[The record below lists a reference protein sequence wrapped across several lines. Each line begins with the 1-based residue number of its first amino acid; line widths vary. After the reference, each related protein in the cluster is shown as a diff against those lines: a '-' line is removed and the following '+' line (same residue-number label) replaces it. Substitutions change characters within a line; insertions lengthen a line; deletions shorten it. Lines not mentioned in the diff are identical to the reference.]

1 MADQEIK
8 LVIKADGGVSLKN
21 TTKEINRQRT
31 AVDNLGKSKK
41 RMAKQEYGSNARM
54 KQGAI
59 QTANSTKNFSKLQQS
74 VDGGGGAGGL
84 VRAYALLAANVFALS
99 AAFGVLSRSAQVD
112 TLTDSMKQLEIVSGN
127 SVRAVAR
134 DLQEASG
141 FGLDFADSMR
151 STSLALSAGFD
162 TTAITELGEVARN
175 AAVSLGR
182 PMGDALDRIF
192 RGVIKV
198 EPELLDEIGLFVR
211 VKDASAK
218 YASELGIAASELT
231 EFQKRQAFANEAIRQ
246 GQEKFEDFSEIPTD
260 PYSQLAA
267 AFSDIAQNF
276 TSILNSVVGPLL
288 SALAASKGLMTALF
302 LGIAGALL
310 SKAIPALGLFTQTQK
325 QQAAQARLDHLQYV
339 SDLDVE
345 GAKVRENM
353 IIEKRAAAQ
362 KIQDNIKEQESRVKT
377 TFGGKKRA
385 EADIMLKQARK
396 EKNIQKQITAIEQK
410 QGALLTSSRKAK
422 GESLKLIKAER
433 NENDKILK
441 QLEKELRR
449 EKEINR
455 LKKESAALGVKPGS
469 FAAMKDMQLGEKEFT
484 TSALA
489 GVVGKAETRGMG
501 EAFKELG
508 KQTERYRLGLA
519 YTGQQFT
526 PFKKGLFQVKGAVGI
541 LGTSFSNFMM
551 KAQPWILLFTA
562 LLPLL
567 HKTFKGLGLWSA
579 EAKALEEQ
587 TTKTSEAVDIFNEKL
602 KTQGETIRD
611 PESSFLK
618 ANEASLAMSKT
629 LRDTTQA
636 VLDQRKA
643 FQEWERSA
651 SSFAVFFDNMKRL
664 FGGGMQANVIENEVD
679 AATAMVRNANNLQ
692 GGVGDLFGGLT
703 GAKEQITALNEI
715 NRLEKTR
722 LDFAED
728 LADVELELNSSKF
741 KNVKLSQ
748 SKEKSDLNK
757 ERIELTDIIK
767 NLETRQKKLSDDNLK
782 NEKNLIIAIAGKL
795 GFQKQVLDIS
805 TREAAGAENLL
816 SITQNAR
823 DVARD
828 YADQFITKTD
838 VDKPLAVF
846 RQATANI
853 LADTEKTKVSEEERT
868 RFLNSIADRSN
879 AISDIMSAQAR
890 QAFENTTSEEKR
902 LKILEEEEKRFA
914 RQQELLKLQANTLKA
929 IAQLQKKTKDFNKES
944 TALIGLTLQME
955 DKKLQIATENAKR
968 KVEERMNQA
977 DITETE
983 MSTLKILLHMAKTEQ
998 DRADLAAH
1006 FLKGGKADL
1015 LDIMNAEKELN
1026 QANLD
1031 LELHRATV
1039 VQQSEKMATD
1049 VLMKRIKEEE
1059 KLLKLQQEGVMLEA
1073 QLDSFRAR
1081 GTTKLTA
1088 VETAKIMVEAEKE
1101 RRKLAE
1107 KKADIEMRIIRAQF
1121 ALLRAQFGVL
1131 SMNEDFLKFQEALV
1145 ASGGVKIDLKQV
1157 DTDLQTA
1164 MNNATEVIEK
1174 GLSNSISKFDV
1185 ELRSK
1190 LESAL
1195 SSTNKTAIKRLQ
1207 DTPLYKTLD
1216 AFEASD
1222 IITSQNQAQIES
1234 LKKQKEVLQ
1243 QEMKDSIMSGGSGID
1258 QFNEIEKIQTTLD
1271 NLKTDSATA
1280 QFKALGVAIQN
1291 MVDALM
1297 QLGPEGVL
1305 AATIAEFGHSFVDT
1319 IKQMKEESEDGTLST
1334 VDKLTAASSAIAGM
1348 AAIMSASSNAKIA
1361 NIDREIEAEKKRD
1374 GKSKESQARIAALEK
1389 KKEAREKKAFDVN
1402 KKLMMAQT
1410 VVNTAAGVMAT
1421 MKDGFWASPLA
1432 VMVAAMGAAQLALIA
1447 GTSYQGGGTIDQNA
1461 APASI
1466 TVGERNNRVD
1476 VSQGA
1481 SAGELAYLRGQ
1492 RGIGTNA
1499 NNFQAMGGAA
1509 GLRKGYATGG
1519 EVLVGEQGP
1528 EVIKPLSPMQ
1538 VVPND
1543 ALGGK
1548 PVSAHFTINA
1558 IDSQGVEDVLM
1569 AQQGNIISMI
1579 RSAANDYGEEFLE
1592 TVNTDVYG
1600 TPKSGGGID
1609 Y

>member
-1 MADQEIK
+1 M
-8 LVIKADGGVSLKN
+8 
-21 TTKEINRQRT
+21 
-31 AVDNLGKSKK
+31 
-41 RMAKQEYGSNARM
+41 
-54 KQGAI
+54 
-59 QTANSTKNFSKLQQS
+59 
-74 VDGGGGAGGL
+74 
-84 VRAYALLAANVFALS
+84 
-99 AAFGVLSRSAQVD
+99 
-112 TLTDSMKQLEIVSGN
+112 
-127 SVRAVAR
+127 
-134 DLQEASG
+134 
-141 FGLDFADSMR
+141 
-151 STSLALSAGFD
+151 
-162 TTAITELGEVARN
+162 
-175 AAVSLGR
+175 
-182 PMGDALDRIF
+182 
-192 RGVIKV
+192 
-198 EPELLDEIGLFVR
+198 
-211 VKDASAK
+211 
-218 YASELGIAASELT
+218 
-231 EFQKRQAFANEAIRQ
+231 
-246 GQEKFEDFSEIPTD
+246 
-260 PYSQLAA
+260 
-267 AFSDIAQNF
+267 
-276 TSILNSVVGPLL
+276 
-288 SALAASKGLMTALF
+288 
-302 LGIAGALL
+302 
-310 SKAIPALGLFTQTQK
+310 
-325 QQAAQARLDHLQYV
+325 
-339 SDLDVE
+339 
-345 GAKVRENM
+345 
-353 IIEKRAAAQ
+353 
-362 KIQDNIKEQESRVKT
+362 
-377 TFGGKKRA
+377 
-385 EADIMLKQARK
+385 
-396 EKNIQKQITAIEQK
+396 
-410 QGALLTSSRKAK
+410 
-422 GESLKLIKAER
+422 
-433 NENDKILK
+433 
-441 QLEKELRR
+441 
-449 EKEINR
+449 
-455 LKKESAALGVKPGS
+455 
-469 FAAMKDMQLGEKEFT
+469 
-484 TSALA
+484 
-489 GVVGKAETRGMG
+489 
-501 EAFKELG
+501 
-508 KQTERYRLGLA
+508 
-519 YTGQQFT
+519 
-526 PFKKGLFQVKGAVGI
+526 
-541 LGTSFSNFMM
+541 
-551 KAQPWILLFTA
+551 
-562 LLPLL
+562 
-567 HKTFKGLGLWSA
+567 
-579 EAKALEEQ
+579 
-587 TTKTSEAVDIFNEKL
+587 
-602 KTQGETIRD
+602 
-611 PESSFLK
+611 
-618 ANEASLAMSKT
+618 
-629 LRDTTQA
+629 
-636 VLDQRKA
+636 
-643 FQEWERSA
+643 
-651 SSFAVFFDNMKRL
+651 
-664 FGGGMQANVIENEVD
+664 
-679 AATAMVRNANNLQ
+679 
-692 GGVGDLFGGLT
+692 
-703 GAKEQITALNEI
+703 
-715 NRLEKTR
+715 
-722 LDFAED
+722 
-728 LADVELELNSSKF
+728 
-741 KNVKLSQ
+741 
-748 SKEKSDLNK
+748 
-757 ERIELTDIIK
+757 
-767 NLETRQKKLSDDNLK
+767 
-782 NEKNLIIAIAGKL
+782 
-795 GFQKQVLDIS
+795 
-805 TREAAGAENLL
+805 
-816 SITQNAR
+816 
-823 DVARD
+823 
-828 YADQFITKTD
+828 
-838 VDKPLAVF
+838 
-846 RQATANI
+846 
-853 LADTEKTKVSEEERT
+853 
-868 RFLNSIADRSN
+868 
-879 AISDIMSAQAR
+879 
-890 QAFENTTSEEKR
+890 
-902 LKILEEEEKRFA
+902 
-914 RQQELLKLQANTLKA
+914 
-929 IAQLQKKTKDFNKES
+929 
-944 TALIGLTLQME
+944 
-955 DKKLQIATENAKR
+955 
-968 KVEERMNQA
+968 
-977 DITETE
+977 
-983 MSTLKILLHMAKTEQ
+983 
-998 DRADLAAH
+998 
-1006 FLKGGKADL
+1006 
-1015 LDIMNAEKELN
+1015 
-1026 QANLD
+1026 
-1031 LELHRATV
+1031 HRATV

-1389 KKEAREKKAFDVN
+1389 KKEAQAKKAFEVN